1 MKTEKT
7 NRIRHARIH
16 PGIGIARL
24 GNSPQE
30 YFIGPEIP
38 GFYDYPKGGFRDQEN
53 RLKRQA
59 ARFRILGYD
68 ERDRFVDEITEAE
81 AIIEW
86 TVRLRNTK
94 AVGRIFAGVLH
105 PDEPQRNG
113 EWLKDGNP
121 ESQLILDPGA
131 GKVSRLKKT
140 KRLLCREFMGVQFEP
155 ILELGRL
162 IYEDGTGRLLVL
174 GGLGRA
180 GTPFPKYKKLK
191 DDGDFDFANH
201 DGWFD
206 DISDGEVIAKVTL
219 KDGRELYVKSAWVIV
234 APPKFAPELQTVV
247 TLYDT
252 LHQVAIDRGLI
263 PNPFSDPTFWP
274 SFNRDIFPIL
284 RRADQMRWV
293 FAKSDVGHDFSVGS
307 AKQNVRMH
315 IFHQFRVPSGHPREP
330 GTGTGRMPFAWSD
343 LYNEPSTSGTLT
355 VTQYNMMRAWAE
367 GNFQNDWDGA
377 PPPLSFEISPAG
389 LDRAALEACVGAAF
403 YPGIEASWKMRD
415 VFKYVEP
422 FRLDPQSLSPG
433 DISQQMSLP
442 WQTDFVDCAYEDPY
456 VWWPAQRPI
465 NVLLAPTSST
475 HSPSHDETETKYV
488 QWDRRFTRKP
498 STEGITAKDMVS
510 DFYRLGHVLRSGESF
525 YETKRVNLKPKSR
538 FNASN
543 FKKRRPTKS
552 APHSPAAKSKLRK
565 KQTRRR

>member
-1 MKTEKT
+1 MKAEKT
-7 NRIRHARIH
+7 SRIGHTRIH
-16 PGIGIARL
+16 PAIGIARL
-24 GNSPQE
+24 GNSPNE

-38 GFYDYPKGGFRDQEN
+38 GFYDYPKGGFRDNAN

-68 ERDRFVDEITEAE
+68 ERDRFVAEITEAD
-81 AIIEW
+81 ATIEW
-86 TVRLRNTK
+86 TVHLRNTK

-105 PDEPQRNG
+105 PDEPQRNSK
-113 EWLKDGNP
+113 WLKAGNS
-121 ESQLILDPGA
+121 ESQLILDPKA
-131 GKVSRLKKT
+131 GEVSKLKST
-140 KRLLCREFMGVQFEP
+140 KRLLCREFMRVKFEP

-162 IYEDGTGRLLVL
+162 IYEKDSGRLLVL
-174 GGLGRA
+174 GGHGHA
-180 GTPFPKYKKLK
+180 GTPFPGKRKLK
-191 DDGDFDFANH
+191 DDGPLDFANH

-206 DISDGEVIAKVTL
+206 DISDGMVVAKVTL
-219 KDGRELYVKSAWVIV
+219 KGGRELYVKSAWVIV

-252 LHQVAIDRGLI
+252 LYQVAIDRGLI

-274 SFNRDIFPIL
+274 SFNRDIYPIL

-293 FAKSDVGHDFSVGS
+293 FAKSDVGHDFPVGPGRH
-307 AKQNVRMH
+307 NLRTH
-315 IFHQFRVPSGHPREP
+315 IFRQFRVPSGHPKEP

-343 LYNEPSTSGTLT
+343 LYTEPAISGTLT
-355 VTQYNMMRAWAE
+355 VTQYNVMQAWAE
-367 GNFQNDWDGA
+367 GNFENDWSGG

-442 WQTDFVDCAYEDPY
+442 WQTDFVDCTYEDPY

-465 NVLLAPTSST
+465 NVRENVDDNEKST
-475 HSPSHDETETKYV
+475 ENEKPNYV
-488 QWDRRFTRKP
+488 LWDRPFDGQKAQSLTP
-498 STEGITAKDMVS
+498 NDMVT
-510 DFYRLGHVLRSGESF
+510 DFYRLGHVLRSGEEF
-525 YETKRVNLKPKSR
+525 YETNRVGPIPGPK
-538 FNASN
+538 FNDKN
-543 FKKRRPTKS
+543 FKQR
-552 APHSPAAKSKLRK
+552 RK
-565 KQTRRR
+565 KRSRRR

>member
-38 GFYDYPKGGFRDQEN
+38 GFYDYPKGGFRDQGN

-81 AIIEW
+81 ASIEW

-105 PDEPQRNG
+105 PDEPQRNS
-113 EWLKDGNP
+113 EWLKAGNP
-121 ESQLILDPGA
+121 ENQLILAGA
-131 GKVSRLKKT
+131 GQVSRLKTT
-140 KRLLCREFMGVQFEP
+140 KRLLCRQFMGVQFQP

-162 IYEDGTGRLLVL
+162 IYEDGTGRLLLL
-174 GGLGRA
+174 GGRGRA
-180 GTPFPKYKKLK
+180 GTPFPKYEKLK

-274 SFNRDIFPIL
+274 SFNRDIYPIL

-307 AKQNVRMH
+307 AKHNVRMH

-475 HSPSHDETETKYV
+475 HSPSPDETETKYV

-498 STEGITAKDMVS
+498 
-510 DFYRLGHVLRSGESF
+510 
-525 YETKRVNLKPKSR
+525 
-538 FNASN
+538 
-543 FKKRRPTKS
+543 
-552 APHSPAAKSKLRK
+552 
-565 KQTRRR
+565 